1 LAVTEVARA
10 LSCAQLLVSL
20 IQVVEASHGEDNDW
34 RDLRLLGA
42 LWKLRM
48 FLSVHHFRLI

>member
-1 LAVTEVARA
+1 
-10 LSCAQLLVSL
+10 LLVSL